1 MAQDAR
7 EPPSQAAAPTQ
18 HTDSELRPP
27 PPARPDA
34 TPQLAP
40 GTPQSSRPR
49 AWTEIWQWLHAN
61 TFVPQWLPAR
71 WRHPATGYLLVVLLQ
86 VLTAIINRLLIGYF
100 SSYSFPG
107 VVELLI
113 VALIALSFGAGPS
126 LFATLLGVAL
136 EELVVL
142 PSRVGEAQISAGDV
156 FEVALFMSVGIS
168 ISLVA
173 SATER
178 SRQRAVQERT
188 KAQAGELD
196 AMRLAQENMDEFLA
210 TASHDLRTPVTALV
224 GFIQI
229 AAYQC
234 QRLAAAARGDKPDL
248 VRQIDV
254 VQGCVRDA
262 DQSAARLSRLVNL
275 LFDTSLARAG
285 TLRLQYTACNLAALV
300 RDEVDMVHVSAPER
314 AIRLHIMAKEPVW
327 VEADPD
333 RIGQVATNYLTN
345 ALKYSPTD
353 QAVDVRLTVAK
364 PWARVAVEDRGP
376 GIPPS
381 ELERIWQPF
390 HRAADI
396 PAQGAASATSSG
408 LGMGLYIAKTII
420 EQHGGRV
427 GVESVV
433 NHGATFWFTLP
444 VAEHA
449 A

>member
-1 MAQDAR
+1 
-7 EPPSQAAAPTQ
+7 
-18 HTDSELRPP
+18 
-27 PPARPDA
+27 
-34 TPQLAP
+34 
-40 GTPQSSRPR
+40 
-49 AWTEIWQWLHAN
+49 
-61 TFVPQWLPAR
+61 
-71 WRHPATGYLLVVLLQ
+71 
-86 VLTAIINRLLIGYF
+86 
-100 SSYSFPG
+100 
-107 VVELLI
+107 

-136 EELVVL
+136 EEIVVL
-142 PSRVGEAQISAGDV
+142 PLRIGEAQFSAGDV
-156 FEVALFMSVGIS
+156 FEVVLFMIVGIS

-188 KAQAGELD
+188 KAQAGELN

-210 TASHDLRTPVTALV
+210 TASHDLRTPVTSLV
-224 GFIQI
+224 GFIEI

-234 QRLAAAARGDKPDL
+234 KRLAAAARGEKPDL

-285 TLRLQYTACNLAALV
+285 TLQLHYTVCDLAALV
-300 RDEVDMVHVSAPER
+300 RDQVEAVHVSAPER

-353 QAVDVRLTVAK
+353 QTVDVRLTVAD

-390 HRAADI
+390 HRAANI
-396 PAQGAASATSSG
+396 PAQGAASSG

-444 VAEHA
+444 VAKHA

>member
-18 HTDSELRPP
+18 RTHGELRPP

-34 TPQLAP
+34 TPRVAP

-49 AWTEIWQWLHAN
+49 AWTEIWQWLRAN
-61 TFVPQWLPAR
+61 TFVPQWLPTR
-71 WRHPATGYLLVVLLQ
+71 WRHPATGYILVLLLQ
-86 VLTAIINRLLIGYF
+86 VLAAIINRLLIGYF
-100 SSYSFPG
+100 SLYSFPG

-136 EELVVL
+136 EEIVVL
-142 PSRVGEAQISAGDV
+142 PLRVGEAQFSAGDV
-156 FEVALFMSVGIS
+156 FEIVLFMIVGIS

-178 SRQRAVQERT
+178 SRQRAIQERT

-229 AAYQC
+229 ATYQC

-275 LFDTSLARAG
+275 LFDTSLARVG
-285 TLRLQYTACNLAALV
+285 TLQLHYTACNLAALV
-300 RDEVDMVHVSAPER
+300 RDQVDMVHVLAPER

-353 QAVDVRLTVAK
+353 QPVDVRLTVAS

-376 GIPPS
+376 GLPPS
-381 ELERIWQPF
+381 ELERIWEPF

-444 VAEHA
+444 MAEHA